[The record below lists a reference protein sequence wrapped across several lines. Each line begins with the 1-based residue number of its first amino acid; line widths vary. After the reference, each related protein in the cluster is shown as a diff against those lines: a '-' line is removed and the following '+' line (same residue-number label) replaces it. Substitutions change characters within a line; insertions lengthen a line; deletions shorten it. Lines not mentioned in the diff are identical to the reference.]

1 MALIYLETNQLP
13 DPTFKELSG
22 GFEVILLGPGKS
34 LKEAIEREKMHVLD
48 INERQKKAIEYI
60 RKHGFITSKVYQKIN
75 DLGKVYSIKELNDMI
90 AKKIIKKV
98 GKGKQVK
105 YKLW

>member
-1 MALIYLETNQLP
+1 MQQNKLS
-13 DPTFKELSG
+13 DPVFQNLSG
-22 GFEVILLGPGKS
+22 GFEVILTGPGKS
-34 LKEAIEREKMHVLD
+34 FEEAIEREKLHILD

-60 RKHGFITSKVYQKIN
+60 KKHGFITSKVYQKIN

-98 GKGKQVK
+98 GKGKQVN
-105 YKLW
+105 YELW